1 MKRLW
6 CAAFATVLCFLPS
19 PSFAGDPSATK
30 SSADARRSV
39 DGWASADP
47 KAQLAAAFKEGKNLY
62 DQGRH
67 AEAMQV
73 WDSASGYWDAD
84 PAIKKMI
91 EYFQNKIQ
99 PKSDSLP
106 VPAAVSEE
114 VSAAPSQE
122 TLSMDEETAPLPDEE
137 DMDDPY
143 VISSIYQTGK
153 ALHEQGRY
161 EEADRE
167 WQKLDGRVAE
177 HSGVKILI
185 DSLKQSRLSQ
195 PQ

>member
-1 MKRLW
+1 MRLLW
-6 CAAFATVLCFLPS
+6 CAAAAAVVFFPQS
-19 PSFAGDPSATK
+19 ESIAGDS
-30 SSADARRSV
+30 
-39 DGWASADP
+39 SADP
-47 KAQLAAAFKEGKNLY
+47 KAQLAAVFKEGKALY
-62 DQGRH
+62 DQGRR

-84 PAIKKMI
+84 PSVKKTI
-91 EYFQNKIQ
+91 EFFQNRIQ
-99 PKSDSLP
+99 PKTDSLP
-106 VPAAVSEE
+106 APEIV
-114 VSAAPSQE
+114 VSAEAESRSQE
-122 TLSMDEETAPLPDEE
+122 TVPADEEDLPPPAEE

-143 VISSIYQTGK
+143 VISLIYQKGK

-167 WQKLDGRVAE
+167 WRKLDSRVAE

-195 PQ
+195 SR